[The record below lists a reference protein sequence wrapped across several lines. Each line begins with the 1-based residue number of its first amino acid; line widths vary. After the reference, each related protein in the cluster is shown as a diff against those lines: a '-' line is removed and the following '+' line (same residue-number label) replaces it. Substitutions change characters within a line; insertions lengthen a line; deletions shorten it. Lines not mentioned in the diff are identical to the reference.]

1 MLLLLFF
8 FALASSSPPVTMT
21 SLLLRRDNISC
32 IAIASSYCCC
42 LSIAPDYDLHIWKAQ
57 KAGLLVKQQQ
67 HVVGLLLLLLIH
79 QWKSCSTT
87 EGSGSIVVVE
97 TCPSVCPSVSLK
109 LRFVLLTPPLCR
121 INQKC
126 RATPPVLLSFRC
138 RDFYDLMSRTL
149 RKSDL
154 SPPIGKCLKLWCN
167 NFFGLL
173 AL

>member
-1 MLLLLFF
+1 VQGVLYIDIQELLL
-8 FALASSSPPVTMT
+8 VVVV
-21 SLLLRRDNISC
+21 
-32 IAIASSYCCC
+32 
-42 LSIAPDYDLHIWKAQ
+42 LHLQA
-57 KAGLLVKQQQ
+57 AA
-67 HVVGLLLLLLIH
+67 
-79 QWKSCSTT
+79 STT

-97 TCPSVCPSVSLK
+97 TCPSVRPSVSLR
-109 LRFVLLTPPLCR
+109 LRSVLLTPPLCK

-126 RATPPVLLSFRC
+126 RATPPVLLSFHC

-154 SPPIGKCLKLWCN
+154 SPPIGKCLELWCN